1 MLTGDACSNHQ
12 HRDKEWTA
20 QHISLEFRGD
30 GHACQECVPQVP
42 RAFDSLWL
50 DERPKGA
57 GVDGEGNI
65 GEPQCKKNGAE
76 AQNSQRKLGRGTC
89 EVKRQSKQSEV
100 ICTTDSLFWTAET
113 NITLCYVN

>member
-1 MLTGDACSNHQ
+1 MDRSAHQ
-12 HRDKEWTA
+12 PGVQGRQTC
-20 QHISLEFRGD
+20 L
-30 GHACQECVPQVP
+30 CQECVPQVP

-89 EVKRQSKQSEV
+89 EVKRQSKQSGIKRCV
-100 ICTTDSLFWTAET
+100 
-113 NITLCYVN
+113 